1 MTTTNIS
8 GLLDALREHAP
19 AVGQLYSIS
28 VEDVAAYLKERP
40 DLAEILEGLEPGV
53 IAWAIFDAIG
63 EIGILE
69 MVEEAIRDT
78 ILAAA
83 TQPEPGRDDPMDGDH
98 ASALASAG
106 HGMDEDYGCYD
117 SGEDS

>member
-8 GLLDALREHAP
+8 SLLDALREHVD
-19 AVGQLYSIS
+19 AVGQIYSIS

-40 DLAEILEGLEPGV
+40 DLTEILEGLEPGV

-78 ILAAA
+78 ILASA
-83 TQPEPGRDDPMDGDH
+83 TQPEPDRDDPMDGDQ

-106 HGMDEDYGCYD
+106 HGMDEDYGCF
-117 SGEDS
+117 GTLEDF